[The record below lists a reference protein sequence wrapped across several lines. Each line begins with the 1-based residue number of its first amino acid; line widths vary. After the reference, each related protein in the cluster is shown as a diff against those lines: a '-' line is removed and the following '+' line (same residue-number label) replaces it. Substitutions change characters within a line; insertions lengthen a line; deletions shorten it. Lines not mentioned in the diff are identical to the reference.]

1 MMLLYSTPKKE
12 KSKKKRDTRW
22 KAKVRIGINVSIIC
36 IETLFLAEYCAFGW
50 VVGTFFWVFWFCFAI
65 AWKFAG
71 GRRRP
76 SASSDPPANFQ
87 AIAKKIKISEKSAN
101 YQPNPQYQPKKRHY
115 LYNISGFYLKKSQVS
130 KNAVNTPPLRS
141 SRGPTFW
148 LVGVFIANTTVYIV
162 NFAMANK

>member
-1 MMLLYSTPKKE
+1 MKTIYYGIFGGYLRKLILCSNINKKFRIFNDELLIE
-12 KSKKKRDTRW
+12 KDKWCCCIARQRKKKVKKKQDTRW

-50 VVGTFFWVFWFCFAI
+50 VVGTYSWVFWFCFAI

-87 AIAKKIKISEKSAN
+87 VIAKKIKISGKSAN
-101 YQPNPQYQPKKRHY
+101 YQPNAQYQPKKCLY
-115 LYNISGFYLKKSQVS
+115 LYNRLQ
-130 KNAVNTPPLRS
+130 N
-141 SRGPTFW
+141 RGS
-148 LVGVFIANTTVYIV
+148 LTV
-162 NFAMANK
+162 